1 MFLRAS
7 PDMSSGNSLT
17 SHSSPQCGAEEEA
30 KEAEAKAREEAR
42 AKAREELQNTSQTVD
57 LEEQRLAMKQFG
69 GDGMGGMM
77 GNIDAKALKGDGQ

>member
-1 MFLRAS
+1 L
-7 PDMSSGNSLT
+7 
-17 SHSSPQCGAEEEA
+17 
-30 KEAEAKAREEAR
+30 
-42 AKAREELQNTSQTVD
+42 AREELQNTSQTVD